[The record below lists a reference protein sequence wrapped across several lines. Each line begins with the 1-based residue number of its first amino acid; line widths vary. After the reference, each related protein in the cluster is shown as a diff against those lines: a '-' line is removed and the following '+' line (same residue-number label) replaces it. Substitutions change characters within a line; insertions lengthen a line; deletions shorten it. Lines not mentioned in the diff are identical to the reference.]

1 MGPPFEQLARDVST
15 TGKSPCGC
23 ISATYSQLRRYLW
36 GLFEIFALEMLEK
49 GTCLRPPVIPSPQ
62 PPVPLKGFG
71 TN

>member
-36 GLFEIFALEMLEK
+36 VLFGIFALEMLRK
-49 GTCLRPPVIPSPQ
+49 GPASGPQLYPAPNLRCH
-62 PPVPLKGFG
+62 
-71 TN
+71 